1 MKNEKTQKAPK
12 QSYLKRVEKENPF
25 FVMFYLGMLGVLVLF
40 VFLTGALAFA
50 PISPEAQA
58 VTLPWPFWVS
68 TLVIGMSSLVLELAW
83 KRFKE
88 DDFVQLRIFLLQV
101 GVLGGIF
108 TALQILGW
116 GEWHNSGAAL
126 YGGQGEVYL
135 YLLTGLHLLHL
146 AGGLLLLAYVWQRVN
161 RAHQDPVK
169 VLVSVTDPAQVVWY
183 RALRHYWHFLGGVW
197 VLLFVVMALKF

>member
-1 MKNEKTQKAPK
+1 MKSKKTQEAPK
-12 QSYLKRVEKENPF
+12 QTYLKRLEQENPF
-25 FVMFYLGMLGVLVLF
+25 FVMFYLGVAGVLVLF
-40 VFLTGALAFA
+40 TFLTGALALA
-50 PISPEAQA
+50 PTHPSIQETS
-58 VTLPWPFWVS
+58 LPWPFWVS
-68 TLVIGMSSLVLELAW
+68 TLVIGMSSLVLEMAW

-116 GEWHNSGAAL
+116 GEWHSRGAAL
-126 YGGQGEVYL
+126 YGGQGEVYV

-146 AGGLLLLAYVWQRVN
+146 VGGFLLLGYVWQRVN

-183 RALRHYWHFLGGVW
+183 RTLRHYWHFLGVVW
-197 VLLFVVMALKF
+197 GILFLVMAFKF